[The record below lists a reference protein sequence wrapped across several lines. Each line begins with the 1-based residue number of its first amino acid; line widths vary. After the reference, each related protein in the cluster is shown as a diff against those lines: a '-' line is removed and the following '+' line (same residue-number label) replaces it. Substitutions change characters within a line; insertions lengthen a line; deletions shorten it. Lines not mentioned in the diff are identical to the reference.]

1 MLNEERIRLMT
12 KMAAYE
18 TGEGRKDV
26 SISHYFRGD
35 YISFQLWKSA
45 IYATAGFLI
54 YVAMT
59 ILYDLETFLEEFYRM
74 DLVAYFK
81 DLLTKYAAVTGIYL
95 VFSYFVYLYKYNKCK
110 THLKRYVRALNQL
123 YNMYGVKARRK

>member
-1 MLNEERIRLMT
+1 MT

-18 TGEGRKDV
+18 AGEGRKDV
-26 SISHYFRGD
+26 SLSHYFRGD

-45 IYATAGFLI
+45 IYGTAGFAL

-81 DLLTKYAAVTGIYL
+81 DILTKYAAVVGIYII
-95 VFSYFVYLYKYNKCK
+95 FSYFVYLYRYKKSKN
-110 THLKRYVRALNQL
+110 HMKRYVRALNQL
-123 YNMYGVKARRK
+123 YNMYGGKGRR